1 LKYLLVKG
9 LKQATHAEWSG
20 RAKQAKSE
28 NLIDLDIN
36 FSMYVQTTKPTHVNL
51 SSYSHTVAK
60 IRTYW
65 HESDRPVQVW
75 LLCDDR
81 N

>member
-1 LKYLLVKG
+1 MQNGQEERNRQNL
-9 LKQATHAEWSG
+9 
-20 RAKQAKSE
+20 
-28 NLIDLDIN
+28 LIDLDIN